1 MNDLTALILD
11 RITDPSVRLW
21 WPGLARH
28 LVDDLSQKR
37 GFDLTSYSTS
47 AWITQGSISPLRL
60 FAIRN
65 TCRIRTQALVE
76 VLSSTLQQRYE
87 IPGCRFWKVDEL
99 EQSAALDLL
108 ASALDE
114 IAIVPELSDTV
125 GQLAHRIHLLMP
137 NDDAYDVNFS
147 EPELPLSVFVSIP
160 LQPLEHMRWRVAEAI
175 VHEAGHLQLSLIERV
190 VPLIASPQTEYYS
203 PWRKAARSV
212 RGVLHGL
219 YVFGMIAEWM
229 TRSSAP
235 TSHVRQ
241 RLADIDQEARQIADF
256 PEASGLTEIGAALA
270 RSILMRI
277 SAAASS
283 PGSSEP
289 ECEDKPL
296 QESQ

>member
-21 WPGLARH
+21 WPGLAGR

-37 GFDLTSYSTS
+37 GFDRRSYSTS
-47 AWITQGSISPLRL
+47 AWITQGTVSSQRL
-60 FAIRN
+60 FAMRN
-65 TCRIRTQALVE
+65 TRRIRTQAVVE
-76 VLSSTLQQRYE
+76 VLPSSLQQRYE
-87 IPGCRFWKVDEL
+87 VPGCRFWKVDEL
-99 EQSAALDLL
+99 EQGAALDLL
-108 ASALDE
+108 ASSLDE
-114 IAIVPELSDTV
+114 IAVVPELSDTV

-147 EPELPLSVFVSIP
+147 EPELPLSIFVSIP
-160 LQPLEHMRWRVAEAI
+160 LQPLKHMRWRVAEAI
-175 VHEAGHLQLSLIERV
+175 VHEAGHLQLSLVERV
-190 VPLIASPQTEYYS
+190 VPLIASPQAQYYS

-212 RGVLHGL
+212 NGVLHGL

-241 RLADIDQEARQIADF
+241 RLADINQEARQLADF
-256 PEASGLTEIGAALA
+256 PEASGLTDIGAALA

-283 PGSSEP
+283 PVSSEP
-289 ECEDKPL
+289 ENEDTTP